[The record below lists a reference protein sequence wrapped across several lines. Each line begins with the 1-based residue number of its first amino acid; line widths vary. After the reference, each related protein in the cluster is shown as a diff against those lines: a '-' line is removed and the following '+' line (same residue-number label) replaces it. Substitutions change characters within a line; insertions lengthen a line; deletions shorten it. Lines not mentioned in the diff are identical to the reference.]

1 MKTTTYWY
9 NNGQTWTDATWTASV
24 TGAPTVATY
33 IPPEGTIADYD
44 SYQSQVNKQVFASAQ
59 AANDNAVASTGA
71 AARRANTP
79 MGGISAVAGAVMGAI
94 GVGAAVVL

>member
-59 AANDNAVASTGA
+59 AANDNATGSTGA
-71 AARRANTP
+71 AGRRAVAP
-79 MGGISAVAGAVMGAI
+79 AGGFTALTGAVIGAL
-94 GVGAAVVL
+94 GVGAAIVL